1 MHAAQAALH
10 CGAGGCQCAQ
20 RAPSEIFDILR
31 ARTRANT
38 HALHTPRHVL
48 SASSLSAAPFFCM
61 SSAVLRSARVAL
73 RKRLGQHLLVRGDTL
88 SALVEASGVCASDTV
103 LEIGPGTGNLTALLL
118 PRARA
123 VFAVE
128 LDGRLAAAVAA
139 RAAAAG
145 HAAKFFCVQG
155 CALRVPL
162 PAYDRLVANIPY
174 QISSPVLARLWAARP
189 PPRSATLLLQAE
201 FAARL
206 VAKPGTA
213 DYSRLSV
220 NCALLSESARV
231 VLKVGREQ
239 FVPPPRVD
247 SAVVHLVPRA
257 GGAPAGL
264 DFARWDTFLRVAFGG
279 KNKRLRSVLVNKH
292 VLGMLLAN
300 SKARNGGGADADD
313 GGGADDADDGGA
325 RDDVDVAEDGAGD
338 DGGAQQNGGGGDG
351 DDDGGGGGD
360 GSVDDA
366 IPSMGAPRAAPS
378 PHDVLA
384 TQHGRFSRAEL
395 HGARDS
401 VDGLL
406 LGLAAADWRANGMT
420 VDQFRAVF
428 SALEAAGW
436 RFTPARQRVFPALPV
451 PGGGAGADGAVR

>member
-1 MHAAQAALH
+1 
-10 CGAGGCQCAQ
+10 
-20 RAPSEIFDILR
+20 
-31 ARTRANT
+31 
-38 HALHTPRHVL
+38 
-48 SASSLSAAPFFCM
+48 M

-257 GGAPAGL
+257 NGAPAGL
-264 DFARWDTFLRVAFGG
+264 DFARWDTFLRAAFGG

-300 SKARNGGGADADD
+300 SKAGSGSGGG
-313 GGGADDADDGGA
+313 GGDDGGA
-325 RDDVDVAEDGAGD
+325 RDDVVEVADD
-338 DGGAQQNGGGGDG
+338 DGGGDDDDRDGMSGGGGDG
-351 DDDGGGGGD
+351 DDGGD
-360 GSVDDA
+360 DTA
-366 IPSMGAPRAAPS
+366 IAVVGAPRAAPS
-378 PHDVLA
+378 PQDVLA

-401 VDGLL
+401 VDGVL
-406 LGLAAADWRANGMT
+406 LGLDAADWRANGMT

-451 PGGGAGADGAVR
+451 PGGGGGGGGGGADGAVR